1 MVTLYI
7 ILASILSAFMFDYFS
22 KYNTISEIFRYQKES
37 RSIMKSI
44 EISDDKK
51 QKLLLH
57 SAGKIFL
64 STVNLN
70 IFLGII
76 CLPYLLLIFYF
87 GPWMSKKVD
96 YFHAVSSFKGLVICV
111 STFIIYYLVKKENK
125 TSDYTAFQRFFHRIT
140 LGFKPLMVISFDIE
154 KKIFL
159 KKWIPDYNTGQH
171 VFVTGLARSGTT
183 ALMNTL
189 HETKEFTSLT
199 YSDMP
204 LLLAPN
210 LWNTLSLNKS
220 ASEPKERAHKDG
232 IYIHKASP
240 EALDEAFWKT
250 HIGKKYIHKR
260 SIVITEIP
268 TEVLDDYE
276 NYINL
281 ILLKYKSENT
291 GRYLSKNN
299 NNVLRIPEI
308 LYKFPKSKI
317 IITFRSPLDHAL
329 SLLNQHQHFKHI
341 QKESSFSLSY
351 MNWLGHHEFGLGQK
365 PFHLEDDELFQQLDK
380 YLKDDINYW
389 LLIWLNYYQYV
400 LKYFTYTCILVS
412 YESFC
417 KNPNKV
423 MTQLGEKIALDHL
436 RFDLKSFKPE
446 KRTSKLADKTILAS
460 CKKVYEELSLKAV
473 Y

>member
-1 MVTLYI
+1 MVTLFI
-7 ILASILSAFMFDYFS
+7 IIASILSAFMFDYFS

-44 EISDDKK
+44 DISDEKK

-64 STVNLN
+64 STISLN
-70 IFLGII
+70 IFLGVV
-76 CLPYLLLIFYF
+76 CLPYLILIFYL
-87 GPWMSKKVD
+87 GPWISRNVD
-96 YFHAVSSFKGLVICV
+96 YFHAISSVKGLIICLA
-111 STFIIYYLVKKENK
+111 TFSIYYLIKKESK
-125 TSDYTAFQRFFHRIT
+125 ASDYTLFQRFFHRMT
-140 LGFKPLMVISFDIE
+140 LGFKPFMDISFEIE
-154 KKIFL
+154 KKMFL
-159 KKWIPDYNTGQH
+159 KKCSQENNTGQH
-171 VFVTGLARSGTT
+171 IFVTGLARSGTT
-183 ALMNTL
+183 ALMNVL
-189 HETKEFTSLT
+189 YETKEFASLT

-204 LLLAPN
+204 LLMAPN
-210 LWNTLSLNKS
+210 LWSKLSLKKS
-220 ASEPKERAHKDG
+220 TSEPKERAHKDG

-240 EALDEAFWKT
+240 EALDEVFWKI
-250 HIGKKYIHKR
+250 HIGKKYIQKR
-260 SIVITEIP
+260 SIVISEIP

-281 ILLKYKSENT
+281 ILLKHKTEHI

-299 NNVLRIPEI
+299 NNILRIPEL

-317 IITFRSPLDHAL
+317 IIPFRSPLDHAL
-329 SLLNQHQHFKHI
+329 SLMNQHQHFSRI

-351 MNWLGHHEFGLGQK
+351 MNWLGHHEFGLNQK
-365 PFHLEDDELFQQLDK
+365 PFHLEDEELFQKLNN

-389 LLIWLNYYQYV
+389 LLVWLNYYQYV
-400 LKYFTYTCILVS
+400 LKYFTYTCILFS

-423 MTQLGEKIALDHL
+423 MTQLGDKIDLEHL
-436 RFDLKSFKPE
+436 TFNLKSFKSE

-460 CKKVYEELSLKAV
+460 CKKVYEELSLKAI
-473 Y
+473 